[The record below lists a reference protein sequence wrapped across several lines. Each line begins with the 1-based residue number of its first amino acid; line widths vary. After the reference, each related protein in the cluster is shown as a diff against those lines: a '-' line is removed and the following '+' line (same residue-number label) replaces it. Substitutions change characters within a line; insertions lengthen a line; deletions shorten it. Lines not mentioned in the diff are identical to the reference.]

1 MPIIRLLAALACVAA
16 FAQPAS
22 AQPYPSKP
30 IRLIVAFA
38 AGGGT
43 DITARIIVKKL
54 ADNLGQQVVVDNR
67 PGGGGILATEL
78 LTQAPKDGYTIL
90 LTAVGPL
97 AVSPHMQKVR
107 YDVEKDLAPIT
118 MAVMFPNVLV
128 VNDSVKARTVAEY
141 VALAKQPGNTLAY
154 GSSGV
159 AGAGHLAGEL
169 FKQMA
174 KIDIPHIAYKGG
186 GPAMNDLL
194 GGQVPSL
201 FASLPSAL
209 PHIKSGRIH
218 ALATTG
224 AKRPPDLPDVPTVA
238 EAGYPGYEASN
249 WYAFVAPA
257 GTPPAVVERLN
268 AELGKVLRDPEVTPE
283 LAKHGMEPAPGS
295 SADLAAYIAR
305 ESKTWAAVVKAL
317 GMKPE

>member
-1 MPIIRLLAALACVAA
+1 MFRLIAAVTCLLG
-16 FAQPAS
+16 FAQGAL
-22 AQPYPSKP
+22 AQPYPNKP

-54 ADNLGQQVVVDNR
+54 GENLGQQVVVDNR

-107 YDVEKDLAPIT
+107 YDVEKDLAPIS

-128 VNDSVKARTVAEY
+128 VNDAVKARSVAEY
-141 VALAKQPGNTLAY
+141 VALARQPGNTLAY

-159 AGAGHLAGEL
+159 ASAGHLAGEL

-174 KIDIPHIAYKGG
+174 KVDIPHIAYKGG

-209 PHIKSGRIH
+209 PHIKSGRIR

-224 AKRPPDLPDVPTVA
+224 AKRPPDLSDVPTIA
-238 EAGYPGYEASN
+238 ESGYPGYEASN

-257 GTPPAVVERLN
+257 GTPQAIVDRLN

-283 LAKHGMEPAPGS
+283 LAKHGMEPAPGTP
-295 SADLAAYIAR
+295 AELGAYIAR